1 MRAAKHRES
10 RVGTLPPMST
20 RAIVTSHPYV
30 ACFVC
35 ERTLL
40 RGEHP
45 EIFLVD
51 GAPQTVCELCAP
63 RAAHHGWPRGH
74 EGEPAAPPIVSS
86 RRGGGLF
93 SRLRPASRPAERAPG
108 ASRRGV
114 ERTDAGRAPYAA
126 RDRDGAAVEE
136 RGEEPKASAGAFFD
150 YGAAQPG
157 DTELALEAFNRSEY
171 PRRIA
176 SLSRSLG
183 VPDVNVALDE
193 DLPIVTIVVAWE
205 LCWYRYRVDL
215 DEQPEVRM
223 IAEGRTLEELE
234 RSERACNA
242 LADERGSLA
251 LIAAAV

>member
-1 MRAAKHRES
+1 MA
-10 RVGTLPPMST
+10 T
-20 RAIVTSHPYV
+20 RPIVTSHPYV

-40 RGEHP
+40 RGESP
-45 EIFLVD
+45 EVFLVD
-51 GAPQTVCELCAP
+51 GEPQTVCELCAP
-63 RAAHHGWPRGH
+63 RAAHHGWPRGQ
-74 EGEPAAPPIVSS
+74 EGQPAPQPVVSS
-86 RRGGGLF
+86 RRGGGFLG
-93 SRLRPASRPAERAPG
+93 RLRAGSRPAYRAPG
-108 ASRRGV
+108 ASGRG
-114 ERTDAGRAPYAA
+114 AQRADSSRAELAY
-126 RDRDGAAVEE
+126 RDVPDGARED
-136 RGEEPKASAGAFFD
+136 RGEERRALSGAFFD
-150 YGAAQPG
+150 DGAAQPG
-157 DTELALEAFNRSEY
+157 ATELALEAFNRSEY

-183 VPDVNVALDE
+183 VPEVNVALDE

-234 RSERACNA
+234 RPERVCNA
-242 LADERGSLA
+242 LADDRGALA

>member
-1 MRAAKHRES
+1 
-10 RVGTLPPMST
+10 VST
-20 RAIVTSHPYV
+20 RAIVTSQPHV

-51 GAPQTVCELCAP
+51 GVPQTVCELCAP
-63 RAAHHGWPRGH
+63 RAAHHGWPRG
-74 EGEPAAPPIVSS
+74 EQGQAVPPPVVSS
-86 RRGGGLF
+86 RRGGGLIN
-93 SRLRPASRPAERAPG
+93 RLRAGGRPGDRPPPASRRRSGPADARRAARAG
-108 ASRRGV
+108 GDTQS
-114 ERTDAGRAPYAA
+114 AGRE
-126 RDRDGAAVEE
+126 G
-136 RGEEPKASAGAFFD
+136 RGEGTGAPPPAFFD
-150 YGAAQPG
+150 DEAAQPG
-157 DTELALEAFNRSEY
+157 PTELALEAFNCSEY

-242 LADERGSLA
+242 VADERGSLE
-251 LIAAAV
+251 LIAALA

>member
-1 MRAAKHRES
+1 M
-10 RVGTLPPMST
+10 GT
-20 RAIVTSHPYV
+20 RAIVTSQPHV

-51 GAPQTVCELCAP
+51 GAPETVCELCAP
-63 RAAHHGWPRGH
+63 RAAHQGWPRGE
-74 EGEPAAPPIVSS
+74 EGQAAPQPIVAN
-86 RRGGGLF
+86 RRGGGLLN
-93 SRLRPASRPAERAPG
+93 RLRAASRPAEPTARGSRPRAGPARARRPARAQDNTPGGGREERGRELIRAPG
-108 ASRRGV
+108 S
-114 ERTDAGRAPYAA
+114 
-126 RDRDGAAVEE
+126 
-136 RGEEPKASAGAFFD
+136 FFD
-150 YGAAQPG
+150 DSAEQAGP
-157 DTELALEAFNRSEY
+157 TELALEAFNRSEY

-193 DLPIVTIVVAWE
+193 DLPIVTVVVAWE

-234 RSERACNA
+234 RSERAWNA
-242 LADERGSLA
+242 LADERGWLA
-251 LIAAAV
+251 LIAAAA